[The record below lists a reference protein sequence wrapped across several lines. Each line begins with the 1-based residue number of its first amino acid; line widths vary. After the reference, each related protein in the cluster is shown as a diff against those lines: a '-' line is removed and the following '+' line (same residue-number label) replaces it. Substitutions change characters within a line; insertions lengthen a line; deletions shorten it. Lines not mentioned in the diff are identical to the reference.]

1 MRIVLGVSGGIAA
14 YKAPDLV
21 RRLRDVGA
29 EVRVILTP
37 NGARFVSP
45 LSLAAVSDHGVILE
59 QWGDPSRGG
68 VDHVELARW
77 AELLLIAPAT
87 ANVLAKLA
95 TGIADDALST
105 YALAHRGEVI
115 VAPAM
120 NTFMLQ
126 HPTVQQNM
134 ATLRARGVMV
144 LDPDS
149 GLLACGDEGSGRMPD
164 PPVIADFVRQHFAAR
179 DLEGKSVLVTAGP
192 TREPIDPV
200 RFVSNRSSGK
210 MGYALA
216 EAARRRGA
224 NVTLISGPTA
234 LPAPAGVAISSVTT
248 AEEMHAAV
256 MAALPQQIIIKAAAV
271 ADYAPQSAADHK
283 IKKDA
288 AGEMLTISMR
298 RTPEQWLEE
307 ATPQKKEGV
316 FKLFLGYAPGVG
328 KTYNMLSEAIRRHSR
343 GEDVA
348 IGVIEA
354 HGRKPITELASR
366 LDIIP
371 RRKIE
376 YMCMSQNAPRWNSAD
391 RSVPSNVMPIFCITR
406 ALATFGDMQWAWTRS
421 TS

>member
-1 MRIVLGVSGGIAA
+1 M
-14 YKAPDLV
+14 
-21 RRLRDVGA
+21 
-29 EVRVILTP
+29 
-37 NGARFVSP
+37 
-45 LSLAAVSDHGVILE
+45 
-59 QWGDPSRGG
+59 
-68 VDHVELARW
+68 
-77 AELLLIAPAT
+77 LLIAPAT

-105 YALAHRGEVI
+105 YALAHRGEVV

-120 NTFMLQ
+120 NTFMLR
-126 HPTVQQNM
+126 HPPVQQNM

-192 TREPIDPV
+192 TREAIDPV

-288 AGEMLTISMR
+288 AGETLTISMR
-298 RTPEQWLEE
+298 RTPDILADLSAVRPRPFVVAFAAETDSLEDN
-307 ATPQKKEGV
+307 ARQKLLRKNADLIV
-316 FKLFLGYAPGVG
+316 A
-328 KTYNMLSEAIRRHSR
+328 N
-343 GEDVA
+343 DVA
-348 IGVIEA
+348 DSAIGFDSDQNEVLVI
-354 HGRKPITELASR
+354 GREERGHPRELVGLQHAVLR
-366 LDIIP
+366 VL
-371 RRKIE
+371 R
-376 YMCMSQNAPRWNSAD
+376 
-391 RSVPSNVMPIFCITR
+391 
-406 ALATFGDMQWAWTRS
+406 FG
-421 TS
+421 